1 LGLLSL
7 YQRFPPPW
15 TVEELDAC
23 FVVRDHSGQKLAYV
37 YFEDEPGCR
46 ASAILRGAGSA
57 ADSRQSSMAFH
68 QGFCRKHTSVTS
80 GTDTIAVMVSNP
92 PLGNQEGIMSVLY
105 HTSEKAEFKHPDHG
119 FILAVICM
127 ALAVVVAS
135 AIFTP
140 APVGNGITSE
150 ITSVGP

>member
-1 LGLLSL
+1 LSAKRAVPARRL
-7 YQRFPPPW
+7 PPPW

-46 ASAILRGAGSA
+46 ASAILRKAGSA
-57 ADSRQSSMAFH
+57 ANSRD
-68 QGFCRKHTSVTS
+68 TSVTS

-105 HTSEKAEFKHPDHG
+105 HTSEKAELKHPDHG

-140 APVGNGITSE
+140 ALVGNGITSE